1 MATTV
6 GVTAYPREGTSEAG
20 AVDLQP
26 GLLPRVRFEVLREH
40 PALPTPG
47 ISVHTRYVCFPS
59 PFLLPYIA
67 SHHRGQFPIG
77 QGAMQSLLEQLG
89 KSQPLPLHP
98 TLVSLVYTSHQQPT
112 SLPHP
117 PARLP
122 YVTISALT
130 CTSDTPIL
138 RLISPRA
145 VSSAAIASAWH
156 LQAPGS
162 LSPKDFLKARTL
174 NF

>member
-1 MATTV
+1 MATTA
-6 GVTAYPREGTSEAG
+6 GVTACPTEGTSEAG
-20 AVDLQP
+20 AMDLQP
-26 GLLPRVRFEVLREH
+26 GLLPGVRFEVLLEH
-40 PALPTPG
+40 SALPTPG
-47 ISVHTRYVCFPS
+47 ISVHTRYVCFPT

-67 SHHRGQFPIG
+67 SHHRGQFPIS

-89 KSQPLPLHP
+89 KSRPLPLHP
-98 TLVSLVYTSHQQPT
+98 TLVSLVYTSHQQP
-112 SLPHP
+112 SLLHP

-130 CTSDTPIL
+130 CTSDTPVL